1 MILLVVGSELSV
13 LLDKEGVKWLC
24 YGGWETSRGADKIQT
39 PRTHAQCE
47 PDLVQNH
54 LGHGKAHLWV

>member
-1 MILLVVGSELSV
+1 MVVVSELSA

-39 PRTHAQCE
+39 KTHVQCE
-47 PDLVQNH
+47 PDLV
-54 LGHGKAHLWV
+54 